1 MNPYQFNLTSEV
13 TDSYIYI
20 CFSEDQWI
28 DSIVDRTIT
37 TVDCVSN

>member
-13 TDSYIYI
+13 TDSYI

-37 TVDCVSN
+37 TVDCVSS